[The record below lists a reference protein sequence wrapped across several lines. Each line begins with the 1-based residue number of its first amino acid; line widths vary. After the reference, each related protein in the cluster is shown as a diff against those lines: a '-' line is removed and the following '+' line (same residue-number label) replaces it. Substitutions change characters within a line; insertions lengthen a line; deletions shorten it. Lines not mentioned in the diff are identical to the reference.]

1 MMDIQDAEVREE
13 LDRRLAILTSEEL
26 NDPAHQPL
34 PKADAWAIIAI
45 IVVTTVIGL
54 VVLFQ

>member
-1 MMDIQDAEVREE
+1 MEIQDTELRAE

-34 PKADAWAIIAI
+34 PKSDAFGILAA
-45 IVVTTVIGL
+45 IVVTTIIGL

>member
-1 MMDIQDAEVREE
+1 MMDIHDTEVREE

-34 PKADAWAIIAI
+34 SKADAWSILAA
-45 IVVTTVIGL
+45 IVVTTIIGL

>member
-1 MMDIQDAEVREE
+1 MMDIQDADVREE
-13 LDRRLAILTSEEL
+13 LDRRLAILTSEEI

-34 PKADAWAIIAI
+34 PQADAWAILAA
-45 IVVTTVIGL
+45 IVVTTIIGL

>member
-1 MMDIQDAEVREE
+1 MDIQDAEVREE

-34 PKADAWAIIAI
+34 PKADAWAILAI

>member
-1 MMDIQDAEVREE
+1 MDIQDSEIREE

-34 PKADAWAIIAI
+34 PKADAIGILGA
-45 IVVTTVIGL
+45 IVVTTIIGL
-54 VVLFQ
+54 VVLFL

>member
-1 MMDIQDAEVREE
+1 MDIQDAEVRRE

-34 PKADAWAIIAI
+34 STADAWSILATIM
-45 IVVTTVIGL
+45 VTTIIGL